1 MANLR
6 LEGSSTSA
14 RAIASTRDKAGRAR
28 EGTKTDQRGPRHP
41 PSAAACEK
49 LALTKLYKKS
59 PRGPAS
65 EACQR
70 TYAHLPALH
79 EAYQINSAL
88 QEKGLGRSR
97 GFGELYSS
105 RKACKTYLRK
115 CAVKSL
121 ADLPRHR
128 DHINGADGR
137 CFPGGLRCSKRALS
151 DGCRSQ
157 VLPPVLC
164 HLFSGGFE
172 HSVYISRAHAH
183 AHDHDH
189 NHDRGRGVLEC
200 PGGA

>member
-59 PRGPAS
+59 PRGPTS
-65 EACQR
+65 EACRR

-88 QEKGLGRSR
+88 QEKGLWRSR
-97 GFGELYSS
+97 GFGKLHSC
-105 RKACKTYLRK
+105 RKACKTYLHNPQREAARGFFK
-115 CAVKSL
+115 NTGSTATLWTGDAFRLGL
-121 ADLPRHR
+121 ACGERR
-128 DHINGADGR
+128 
-137 CFPGGLRCSKRALS
+137 LRTGYRA
-151 DGCRSQ
+151 Q
-157 VLPPVLC
+157 VLPPVTC
-164 HLFSGGFE
+164 HLM
-172 HSVYISRAHAH
+172 
-183 AHDHDH
+183 
-189 NHDRGRGVLEC
+189 
-200 PGGA
+200 

>member
-59 PRGPAS
+59 PRGPTS
-65 EACQR
+65 EACRR

-97 GFGELYSS
+97 GFGFVEMPN
-105 RKACKTYLRK
+105 ADEGT
-115 CAVKSL
+115 AAIASL
-121 ADLPRHR
+121 
-128 DHINGADGR
+128 NGAELQNRPLTVNEARPREPRRDGR
-137 CFPGGLRCSKRALS
+137 R
-151 DGCRSQ
+151 
-157 VLPPVLC
+157 
-164 HLFSGGFE
+164 E
-172 HSVYISRAHAH
+172 EY
-183 AHDHDH
+183 
-189 NHDRGRGVLEC
+189 
-200 PGGA
+200 